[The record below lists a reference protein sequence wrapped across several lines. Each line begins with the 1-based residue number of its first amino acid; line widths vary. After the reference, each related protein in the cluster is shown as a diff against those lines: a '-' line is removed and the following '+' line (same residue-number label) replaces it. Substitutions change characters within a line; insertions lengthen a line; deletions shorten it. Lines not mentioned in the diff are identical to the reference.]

1 MKSNVGITVK
11 VSSIKRL
18 FIISH
23 LNSKK
28 SKSENLDKLLE
39 LLSQYQ
45 ATNGESKKLCEWF
58 FKCWNNGNW
67 EY

>member
-1 MKSNVGITVK
+1 MKSNTGITVK

-18 FIISH
+18 FIISY
-23 LNSKK
+23 LDSKK
-28 SKSENLDKLLE
+28 SESENLDKLLE

-58 FKCWNNGNW
+58 SKCWSNGNW